1 MKMISLEVKIPDSP
15 GSLIELIKPI
25 SNNGGNIYGIY
36 HHHDK
41 KVNNMIPVNV
51 TFDLPK
57 EIKDVSLKKIK
68 EDLDKKNIKIEKIT
82 VDVEKRHIIVILMG
96 HVFDTDVVDTITRL
110 ADKGINVA
118 ELQAKFT
125 GINEISTVKFKLDFP
140 DWMSQTELMKE
151 MNEICEEKNLF
162 LIRS

>member
-1 MKMISLEVKIPDSP
+1 MISLEVKLPDSP

-41 KVNNMIPVNV
+41 KINNMIPVNV
-51 TFDLPK
+51 TFELPQ
-57 EIKDVSLKKIK
+57 EIKDVSLK
-68 EDLDKKNIKIEKIT
+68 NIKAQLDEKSIQIDKIT
-82 VDVEKRHIIVILMG
+82 VDVEKRQIIVILMG
-96 HVFDTDVVDTITRL
+96 HVFDTDVVDTINRL
-110 ADKGINVA
+110 ADKEINVA

-140 DWMSQTELMKE
+140 DRMSQNELMDE
-151 MNEICEEKNLF
+151 MNKICEEKDLF